1 MGPAGVE
8 YVYKD
13 ELKAIRRAASS
24 RVAEAIAERIANG
37 MTQDE
42 AKASAQG
49 GAAEW
54 VKTAEADLA
63 KRYEREI
70 MNPEEALSLGS
81 VSQIV
86 MPSDLR
92 SVIGQHL
99 MFCLRHYEPG
109 PMGGI
114 QREFH

>member
-1 MGPAGVE
+1 ME

-24 RVAEAIAERIANG
+24 RVSEAEAELVANG
-37 MTQDE
+37 MAPDK
-42 AKASAQG
+42 AKTSAHESV
-49 GAAEW
+49 AEW

>member
-1 MGPAGVE
+1 
-8 YVYKD
+8 
-13 ELKAIRRAASS
+13 
-24 RVAEAIAERIANG
+24 
-37 MTQDE
+37 
-42 AKASAQG
+42 
-49 GAAEW
+49 
-54 VKTAEADLA
+54 
-63 KRYEREI
+63 